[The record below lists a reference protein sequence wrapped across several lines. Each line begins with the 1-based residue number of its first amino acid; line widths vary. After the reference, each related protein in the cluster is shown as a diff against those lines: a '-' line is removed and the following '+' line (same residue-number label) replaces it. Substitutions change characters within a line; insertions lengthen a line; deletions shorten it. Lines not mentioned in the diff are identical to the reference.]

1 MTSSSPIPWQ
11 RQIAVRLGVLRWLK
25 VLSTIGFMMLFF
37 WGYFGVMHNPL
48 FPPKVMPLTA
58 LDSWIPFSPAAF
70 AIYASLWIY
79 VSLPPAFLPDLRT
92 LLRYGFWIAA
102 LCLFC
107 LAIFW
112 LWPTIIPPAD
122 IDWAAHPKI
131 AILRG
136 LDLTGNACPSLHVA
150 SAIFSAVWLR
160 RILSDVGAPGWLAA
174 LNWVHC
180 AAIVWSTLAVRQ
192 HVVVDVVAGIVVGL
206 AFAGLSLRE
215 ANARNPTQFPTS

>member
-1 MTSSSPIPWQ
+1 M
-11 RQIAVRLGVLRWLK
+11 LG
-25 VLSTIGFMMLFF
+25 TIGFMMLFF
-37 WGYFGVMHNPL
+37 WGYFGVMRNPL
-48 FPPKVMPLTA
+48 FPPKVMPLTS

-79 VSLPPAFLPDLRT
+79 VSLPLACLPDLRT
-92 LLRYGFWIAA
+92 LLRYGFWISA

-131 AILRG
+131 ALLRG

-160 RILSDVGAPGWLAA
+160 RILSEVGAPGWLAA
-174 LNWVHC
+174 LNWVQC

-215 ANARNPTQFPTS
+215 AHSRNPAQSPTS